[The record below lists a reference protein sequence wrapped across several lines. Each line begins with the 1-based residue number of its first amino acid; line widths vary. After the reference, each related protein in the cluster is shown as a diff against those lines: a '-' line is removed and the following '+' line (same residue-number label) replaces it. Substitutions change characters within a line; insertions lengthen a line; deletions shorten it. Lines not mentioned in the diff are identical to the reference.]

1 MLEITS
7 DGDFDT
13 GKYAYCWRFMQ
24 GWVKLFHHKF
34 KCNTSV
40 VLRFAN
46 PDLVFHNIKC
56 QENIRQLKFHQ
67 NFYIKLRIKYLMK
80 FSRYKLQGLGND
92 VKLYLS
98 LTHVMNQILAQ
109 SLG

>member
-1 MLEITS
+1 MLEITG
-7 DGDFDT
+7 DGDLDT
-13 GKYAYCWRFMQ
+13 GKCAYCWCFMQ
-24 GWVKLFHHKF
+24 GWIKFFHHKF
-34 KCNTSV
+34 QCNTSV
-40 VLRFAN
+40 YLKFAN
-46 PDLVFHNIKC
+46 PDLVFHNIKF
-56 QENIRQLKFHQ
+56 QENSQLIFHQ
-67 NFYIKLRIKYLMK
+67 NFYIKVRIKYLMK